1 MAEFNVGPGV
11 AQTIADNGDEPRSD
25 ERFLILDEGYKI
37 SLTFGRDA
45 QYFWYQEDN
54 RTNRCPFR

>member
-1 MAEFNVGPGV
+1 MADFNVGPGV
-11 AQTIADNGDEPRSD
+11 AQTMADSGDEPRSD
-25 ERFLILDEGYKI
+25 ERFLILDEGRKI

-54 RTNRCPFR
+54 RVNRSPFR